1 MQTRAP
7 HALGT
12 WPGAIWE
19 SEAAQCILCGERRR
33 DYLFVVGSARVT
45 RCYGCGL
52 ISRTGSEGGVGASY
66 RLDADCA
73 ASLTQALPA
82 GRILL
87 VSDEPRALV
96 LGPGQEAVAVAPAK
110 VSQALDAA
118 GATPFAAALINGSLD
133 FVADPLALL
142 RGIAGAVRPGGPVIV
157 VAGATDISRLP
168 ADALPAHSF
177 SPATLLRLA
186 QVAGLRTESCGLL
199 RRSIDTPAPDPR
211 LAQVPPVP
219 LLARVI
225 ARILRR
231 PIEVSSGV
239 FELRARVAEV
249 RQRPKLSII
258 MPVYNEAATFLD
270 TFHRVHGAK
279 LESIDR
285 ELIVVESNSTDG
297 SRELVRSVAHLSG
310 VRAVYQDAPLGKGHA
325 VRAGMAVADGDV
337 LLIQDADSEY
347 DVGDYDIV
355 LEPLLRLS
363 STFVLGS
370 RHLGGRTWKIRQ
382 FADARTVAAIMNLGH
397 QLFTSLA
404 NWLYGAEMHDPTTM
418 YKVFRREAVAG
429 LRFRRNRF
437 DFDWELVCKLIRR
450 GHLPAEVPINYRSR
464 SYAEGKKV
472 RFFRDP
478 ITWLRTI
485 IASRF
490 EPLA

>member
-1 MQTRAP
+1 MQTRASQ
-7 HALGT
+7 ALGT
-12 WPGAIWE
+12 RPGALWE

-33 DYLFVVGSARVT
+33 DYLFVAGSARVT
-45 RCYGCGL
+45 RCHGCGL
-52 ISRTGSEGGVGASY
+52 ISRTGSGGSAGASY
-66 RLDADCA
+66 RLDADSA
-73 ASLTQALPA
+73 ASLAQALPP

-87 VSDEPRALV
+87 VSDDSGALAP
-96 LGPGQEAVAVAPAK
+96 GPGRETVIVADAA
-110 VSQALDAA
+110 VSQGLESRSFD
-118 GATPFAAALINGSLD
+118 AALINGALD
-133 FVADPLALL
+133 FAVDPLALL
-142 RGIAGAVRPGGPVIV
+142 RQVAGAVKAGGPLIAIAGAADV
-157 VAGATDISRLP
+157 SRLP

-177 SPATLLRLA
+177 TPATLLLLA

-219 LLARVI
+219 LLARAI
-225 ARILRR
+225 ARVLRR

-239 FELRARVAEV
+239 FEMRARVAEA

-270 TFHRVHGAK
+270 TFHRVQGAK
-279 LESIDR
+279 LEGMDR

-297 SRELVRSVAHLSG
+297 SRELVRSVERLPG
-310 VRAVYQDAPLGKGHA
+310 VRAVYQDAPSGKGHA

-370 RHLGGRTWKIRQ
+370 RHMGGRTWKIRQ
-382 FADARTVAAIMNLGH
+382 FADARTVAGIMNLGH

-404 NWLYGAEMHDPTTM
+404 NWLYGAEMRDPTTM